1 MGKISDIPIELS
13 IVMPCLNEEQ
23 TVETCIG
30 KAMDF
35 LHKYH
40 IPGEVI
46 IADNGSTD
54 RSIEIAVR
62 AGAKVVSVEAKGY
75 GNALRGGIEQA
86 GGKYILMGDADD
98 SYDFSRLEL
107 FVEKLREGYDLVMGN
122 RFKGGVLPG
131 AMPPLHRY
139 VGNPVLSFIGQ
150 VFFRTGIGDFH
161 CGLRGFSKEAY
172 CRMNPKSEGMEFA
185 SEIVIKASLL
195 GLRVAEV
202 PTVLH
207 PDGRNRKPHLRS
219 WHDGWRHLK
228 LLLMYCP
235 RWLFLYPG
243 FLLLTIS
250 LIAGFLLI
258 PGAQVLGKV
267 QFDIHTLYY
276 MGIGSTLG
284 IILLQFYLFSRIY
297 GDRSGYYSLREIHR
311 KIIRFL
317 SIERSLIIG
326 GVLLAGGIG
335 GTVFAFYQW
344 QQVHFGNLNPEH
356 IFRIILPSGFAMI
369 NGILIILGN
378 FFIRILQI
386 K

>member
-1 MGKISDIPIELS
+1 METNFNPPIELS

-23 TVETCIG
+23 TVVTCIG

-35 LHKYH
+35 LHKHH
-40 IPGEVI
+40 ISGEII

-54 RSIEIAVR
+54 RSTEIAEK
-62 AGAKVVSVEAKGY
+62 AGAKVVPIAVKGY
-75 GNALRGGIEQA
+75 GSALRGGIGKA
-86 GGKYILMGDADD
+86 TGKYIMMGDADD

-139 VGNPVLSFIGQ
+139 IGNPVLSFIGR

-161 CGLRGFSKEAY
+161 CGLRGFSQEAY
-172 CRMNPKSEGMEFA
+172 RQMNPQSDGMEFA

-243 FLLLTIS
+243 FLLLTVSIIVS
-250 LIAGFLLI
+250 FLLI
-258 PGAQVLGKV
+258 PRAQVLGKI

-284 IILLQFYLFSRIY
+284 IILLQFYLFCRIY
-297 GDRSGYYSLREIHR
+297 GDRSGYYPLRNTHR

-317 SIERSLIIG
+317 TIERSLLIG
-326 GVLLAGGIG
+326 GVLLLGGIG
-335 GTVFAFYQW
+335 GTVYALYQW
-344 QQVHFGNLNPEH
+344 QQTHFGNLNPEY

-369 NGILIILGN
+369 NGILIILGS